1 MKSNSTIIAQCTP
14 VGSGAIALIRLSGKD
29 CFDIVGKF
37 SKFSGS
43 KSVFDFDSHTV
54 NFGYVVSG
62 ENVVDQVMFIVMR
75 APRTFTGE
83 NVVEI
88 TCHNNQFIVE
98 DIINLAISFGA
109 RLAQPGEFAKRAFL
123 NNKIDLVQAES
134 INELIHAS
142 NQLALKQSLSQL
154 EGSFSSWVS
163 KIESKFVHCLAL
175 SEASFEFLDDE
186 MEFKDQILEI
196 LNQIQDSILEIKNS
210 YSNKQNIR
218 EGVRI
223 AILGSVNAGKSSLF
237 NSLIKKDRAI
247 VTNIA
252 GTTRDVIEAGV
263 YTSDS
268 YLTLVDTAGIRST
281 DDIIEKEGISRSFK
295 EAEKSD
301 IVLLVLDSSRELLK
315 DERIFYED
323 LFNKYNQKV
332 VVVFN
337 KIDSLS
343 DDFES
348 NIFGDFKK
356 LEVSTINGQGLNLLN
371 NAIEKKIKDLLAS
384 NQTSFLLNKRHYSLL
399 MSVLEKLDS
408 MIKITRSK
416 NVEYEILSIHIK
428 DALENLSELTGKTI
442 SEMGMDAVFKEFC
455 VGK

>member
-37 SKFSGS
+37 SKFPGS

-218 EGVRI
+218 EGIRI

-295 EAEKSD
+295 EAGKSD
-301 IVLLVLDSSRELLK
+301 IVLLVLDSSRGLLK
-315 DERIFYED
+315 DERMFYED

>member
-323 LFNKYNQKV
+323 LFNKYNQKII
-332 VVVFN
+332 VVFN